1 MQGLTRALLQYR
13 TIVLILF
20 LVALAAGGYAF
31 SNLDIEAYPDPS
43 PPMVEFIT
51 QNPAWSAEEMEQ
63 QVTIP
68 VEAVLNGTPKLTEIR
83 SISIF
88 GLSDVKLYF
97 DFSSQY
103 FVDRQ
108 EALNRLQSLSLPN
121 NLQPQLSPESPV
133 GEIYR
138 YQLIGPGYSLNELKA
153 EQDWFLVR
161 QIKQVPGIID
171 VATFGGT
178 TRQYQAEIDPNRLL
192 ALGVTTTQVLTAIQ
206 NSNANAGGNYLTM
219 GSQSVNVR
227 GIGLLKS
234 MADMNNIVVAERNG
248 TPILLRDVATVKE
261 GHLPRLGKVGFNE
274 NPDIV
279 EGIVLLQKGE
289 QSLPALSGLR
299 KKIQQLNSGNLLPPG
314 MKIKTIYNRSKLV
327 NRTTDTVQ
335 HIVLMGMALV
345 TIVLFVTLG
354 DVRITTIAA
363 LTIPFAVLFAFSLMV
378 LAGSS
383 ANLISIGAI
392 DFGIL
397 VDASIIILENV
408 YRKLGRRRQG
418 ETLSDVIVA
427 GVGDGSRPV
436 IFSTL
441 IILVSFIPLFTMQ
454 GVPGKI
460 FAPMSQAY
468 GFALIGALLYAFL
481 FAPVLCY
488 LSSPGQV
495 SNSETWLIRNIR
507 KLYER
512 TLQFALRSALLVWIV
527 ATVLLVGAAFAFTHI
542 GGEFMPALEEGNLW
556 IRATMQQDMAFP
568 QSAEVE
574 DQIRN
579 ILRSFPEVT
588 QCLSQMGRPDDGTDV
603 STFNNIEFLADLKP
617 AGQWR
622 PQFHGNKQ
630 ELITAIQKKFAAYPG
645 IDFNFSQNIQDNVEE
660 AMSGVKGENS
670 LKLFGDDFDTLT
682 NTADHIY
689 QIMTKVQGVTDV
701 GVFHVGGQPSLLI
714 SIDRAQAARYGIAAA
729 DINNAVQAAVGGAA
743 VTQIIAGERRFD
755 FAVRYSPQYRDT
767 PDAIRKIL
775 LPTPDGNQVQLGNVA
790 DVSIRNGAFMIYR
803 EGGRRYIPIKF
814 SVRGRD
820 LKSTIEE
827 LKSDL
832 GHQIKLPAGYEYT
845 WAGEYDSLQK
855 ELHRLAFIV
864 PISLGIVLLLLYLL
878 FQSFR
883 DALIVLATLPFGAIG
898 GIFTLMLTGTSF
910 SISAAVGFT
919 SLLGLNTLCTVVF
932 LTGLRHQQHDHGR
945 ERGVFLG
952 AIDEMRPIVMAC
964 MAAGLGLLP
973 AAVASGIGSQ
983 TQKPLARVVVGGT
996 VTTLFA
1002 ILFLVPLMARKWAP
1016 LDRNPDDDGSDN
1028 GPYEGPNDGPFRGDD
1043 DGRSAAPSP
1052 FEMARLF
1059 VAQHL
1064 KRPLSKDPQ
1073 AGQPPG

>member
-1 MQGLTRALLQYR
+1 
-13 TIVLILF
+13 
-20 LVALAAGGYAF
+20 
-31 SNLDIEAYPDPS
+31 
-43 PPMVEFIT
+43 
-51 QNPAWSAEEMEQ
+51 
-63 QVTIP
+63 
-68 VEAVLNGTPKLTEIR
+68 
-83 SISIF
+83 
-88 GLSDVKLYF
+88 
-97 DFSSQY
+97 
-103 FVDRQ
+103 
-108 EALNRLQSLSLPN
+108 
-121 NLQPQLSPESPV
+121 
-133 GEIYR
+133 
-138 YQLIGPGYSLNELKA
+138 
-153 EQDWFLVR
+153 
-161 QIKQVPGIID
+161 
-171 VATFGGT
+171 
-178 TRQYQAEIDPNRLL
+178 
-192 ALGVTTTQVLTAIQ
+192 
-206 NSNANAGGNYLTM
+206 
-219 GSQSVNVR
+219 
-227 GIGLLKS
+227 
-234 MADMNNIVVAERNG
+234 
-248 TPILLRDVATVKE
+248 
-261 GHLPRLGKVGFNE
+261 
-274 NPDIV
+274 
-279 EGIVLLQKGE
+279 
-289 QSLPALSGLR
+289 
-299 KKIQQLNSGNLLPPG
+299 
-314 MKIKTIYNRSKLV
+314 
-327 NRTTDTVQ
+327 
-335 HIVLMGMALV
+335 
-345 TIVLFVTLG
+345 
-354 DVRITTIAA
+354 
-363 LTIPFAVLFAFSLMV
+363 
-378 LAGSS
+378 
-383 ANLISIGAI
+383 
-392 DFGIL
+392 
-397 VDASIIILENV
+397 
-408 YRKLGRRRQG
+408 
-418 ETLSDVIVA
+418 
-427 GVGDGSRPV
+427 
-436 IFSTL
+436 
-441 IILVSFIPLFTMQ
+441 
-454 GVPGKI
+454 
-460 FAPMSQAY
+460 
-468 GFALIGALLYAFL
+468 
-481 FAPVLCY
+481 
-488 LSSPGQV
+488 
-495 SNSETWLIRNIR
+495 
-507 KLYER
+507 
-512 TLQFALRSALLVWIV
+512 
-527 ATVLLVGAAFAFTHI
+527 
-542 GGEFMPALEEGNLW
+542 
-556 IRATMQQDMAFP
+556 MQQDMAFP

-574 DQIRN
+574 DQIRS

-1016 LDRNPDDDGSDN
+1016 LDRNPDDDGSNN
-1028 GPYEGPNDGPFRGDD
+1028 GPYEGPNDGPFRGEDD
-1043 DGRSAAPSP
+1043 ARSGAPSP
-1052 FEMARLF
+1052 FEMAQLF